1 VWGRLLVLATA
12 LAAGWIAAAT
22 AGAVGPDDT
31 TAKVTLSSLRAGA
44 RPVSL
49 RITIEASLQ
58 CGRPVGSSTV
68 KLPVQFAV
76 PARIDAS
83 SVTYGPR
90 AAAKVA
96 TSGHTIVVT
105 AARDKLTCHS
115 IAVGP
120 ETMTFTQAA
129 RLGNPAKPGT
139 YAITVQRGVAAYRG
153 TVTITG

>member
-1 VWGRLLVLATA
+1 MLALTLV
-12 LAAGWIAAAT
+12 
-22 AGAVGPDDT
+22 AGAVAAASAVAVGPTDDA
-31 TAKVTLSSLRAGA
+31 TAKITLSSQRADA

-49 RITIEASLQ
+49 RITIETSLQ
-58 CGRPVGSSTV
+58 CGRPVGTLTV
-68 KLPVQFAV
+68 KLPAQFAV

-83 SVTYGPR
+83 SVKYGPR

-105 AARDKLTCHS
+105 AARDKVTCHS
-115 IAVGP
+115 IAFGP

-139 YAITVQRGVAAYRG
+139 YTVTVQRGIAAFRG
-153 TVTITG
+153 TVTIAG